1 MAGPAFSARPLP
13 FFLGQILRGVWGAAP
28 PGGVW
33 GAAPPTDL
41 SAAARTDG
49 TGSFARRFPANA
61 PAPLWYTDQN
71 PITAYP

>member
-1 MAGPAFSARPLP
+1 MGPP
-13 FFLGQILRGVWGAAP
+13 FPFILAEILR
-28 PGGVW
+28 GVW